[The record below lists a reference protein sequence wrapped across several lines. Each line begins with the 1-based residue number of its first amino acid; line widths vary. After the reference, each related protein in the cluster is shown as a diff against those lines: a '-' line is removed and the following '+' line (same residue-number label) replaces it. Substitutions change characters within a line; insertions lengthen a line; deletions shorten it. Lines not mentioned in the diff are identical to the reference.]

1 LFLVTDEGNRRVK
14 AAPTFEDIFAVMS
27 TVSVGGMAARV
38 AVPDDPQIDDM
49 ATKFALAL
57 NILLDDLALKA
68 ADAKREVA
76 ERARL
81 AARLQML
88 ADASH
93 EFSAATGDLR
103 HLLDVV
109 ARRLGEA
116 VGDLCVIRTLT
127 EDGEWLEPGG
137 AVFHVDADLVAVV
150 QEVALAGRQ
159 RVGERV
165 RQVIST
171 AQPVLIP
178 KTDTATFAT
187 TTDRSYAPF
196 LERFNVAS
204 SLTAPL
210 LCRGRVVGIASLLRS
225 GADQPYE
232 EDDVRFVQSLADH
245 AALAIANARSYAAER
260 SARDAAEKAT
270 ARFARLSEA
279 GLIGIVVIDLDG
291 RRVLDINDTLLHLL
305 AYSRDELVY
314 GRVPWASLTPPEW
327 CDVDA
332 LAIEQL
338 TTSGVAGLREK
349 EFIRK
354 DGRHVSVL
362 AGSAMLGGG
371 TTECISFVLDLTA
384 RKEAERG
391 RREAERRAQ
400 RIVESAMVG
409 MWTVDAEGRTN
420 FMNARMA
427 HILGLE
433 LAEALVTPIE
443 TFFLVED
450 RPTQGERLASR
461 RAGVAGAYEQRFRKA
476 DGTVCVLWIEGSPM
490 YDAQGRYEGVLG
502 VVTDITERHRAE
514 EAMRASETRYRLM
527 FDNSPLPKWMYD
539 AETLRFLDV
548 NEATLR
554 EYGYSREEFLSMTIK
569 DIRPPEDVPALLE
582 AERQVE
588 LHPKFGVCR
597 LRKKSGEIIQVEL
610 TKHTF
615 TLGDRVTR
623 LAVGRDVTERLRL
636 EEQLRQ
642 SQKMEAVGRLAG
654 GVAHDFNNVLSVILS
669 YGDMLIADMKPG
681 EPMRD
686 DVEEIRKAGYRAA
699 DLTRQLL
706 MFSRQQVIEPK
717 VLDLNEVLTSMD
729 KMLQRILGA
738 DVDLVSLPTQ
748 PLGRVRADPSSVEQV
763 IMNLVVNAR
772 DAMPTGGQL
781 TMETG
786 NVVLDEA
793 YAKAHLGVKPGPH
806 VMLAVTDTGT
816 GIDNVTQSRIFE
828 PFFTT
833 KEKGKGTGL
842 GLSTVFGIVQ
852 QSGGSV
858 WIYSEV
864 GKGTTFK
871 VYLPR
876 VDDAVDVVRTVVPP
890 ETLHGSETVLLVEDD
905 DQVRTVARGILGRG
919 GYHVIEARNA
929 GEALL
934 HSEKYPG
941 AIHLLLSDVVM
952 PQMSG
957 PELAKRLASSRP
969 EMKVLCMS
977 GYTDDSIVRHGV
989 LEARIA
995 YLQKPI
1001 TPETLTTKVR
1011 ELLDGSK
1018 GMTTEG
1024 TR

>member
-1 LFLVTDEGNRRVK
+1 MNKSPSFD
-14 AAPTFEDIFAVMS
+14 DIFAVMS
-27 TVSVGGMAARV
+27 AASVG
-38 AVPDDPQIDDM
+38 DM
-49 ATKFALAL
+49 ATRVIVPDGSRIADTATRFALAL
-57 NILLDDLALKA
+57 NILLDDLGHSAALA
-68 ADAKREVA
+68 QRELT
-76 ERARL
+76 ERTRL
-81 AARLQML
+81 AARLQIL

-116 VGDLCVIRTLT
+116 VGELCVIRTLT
-127 EDGEWLEPGG
+127 DDGEWLEPG
-137 AVFHVDADLVAVV
+137 AAAYHADADLLALAHDVG
-150 QEVALAGRQ
+150 LAGRQ
-159 RVGERV
+159 RVGARV
-165 RQVIST
+165 RKVIVT
-171 AQPVLIP
+171 AEPILIA

-187 TTDRSYAPF
+187 MTDPSYAPF
-196 LERFNVAS
+196 LERMQVAS
-204 SLTAPL
+204 SLIVPL
-210 LCRGRVVGIASLLRS
+210 LCRGKVVGIASLLRS
-225 GADQPYE
+225 SADHPYG

-245 AALAIANARSYAAER
+245 AALAIGNARSYAAER
-260 SARDAAEKAT
+260 AARDAAEKAT

-279 GLIGIVVIDLDG
+279 GVIGTVVVDLDD
-291 RRVLDINDTLLHLL
+291 RSVLDINDTLLHLVG
-305 AYSRDELVY
+305 YSRDELVS
-314 GRVPWASLTPPEW
+314 GRVAWTSLTPPEW
-327 CDVDA
+327 KDVDTR
-332 LAIEQL
+332 AIEQL
-338 TTSGVAGLREK
+338 RTSGLADLREK

-354 DGRHVSVL
+354 DGGRVPVL
-362 AGSAMLGGG
+362 AGSAMLGG
-371 TTECISFVLDLTA
+371 TTECISFVLDLTE
-384 RKEAERG
+384 RKEADRG
-391 RREAERRAQ
+391 RREAERRAE
-400 RIVESAMVG
+400 RMVESATVG
-409 MWTVDAEGRTN
+409 MWTIDSEGRTT

-427 HILGLE
+427 NILGMD
-433 LAEALVTPIE
+433 LAEALVTPVAQ
-443 TFFLVED
+443 FFLTED
-450 RPTQGERLASR
+450 RPELSERLASR
-461 RAGVAGAYEQRFRKA
+461 RAGVVSAYEQRFRKP
-476 DGTVCVLWIEGSPM
+476 DGAVGVLWIEASPM
-490 YDAQGRYEGVLG
+490 HDAQGRYEGVLG
-502 VVTDITERHRAE
+502 IVTDVTERRRAE
-514 EAMRASETRYRLM
+514 EATRASETRYRMM
-527 FDNSPLPKWMYD
+527 FDNSPLPKWLYD

-554 EYGYSREEFLSMTIK
+554 DYGYSREEFLSMTIK

-588 LHPKFGVCR
+588 LHPKFGVWR
-597 LRKKSGEIIQVEL
+597 LRKKSGEIMQVEL

-615 TLGDRVTR
+615 RLGDRVTR

-636 EEQLRQ
+636 EDQLRQ

-669 YGDMLIADMKPG
+669 YADLVLADLKAD
-681 EPMRD
+681 EPMCD
-686 DVEEIRKAGYRAA
+686 DVEEIRKAGQRAA

-706 MFSRQQVIEPK
+706 MFSRQQVLEPK

-738 DVDLVSLPTQ
+738 DVDLVSLPAQ
-748 PLGRVRADPSSVEQV
+748 PLGRVRVDRSSIEQV

-772 DAMPTGGQL
+772 DAMPTGGKL
-781 TMETG
+781 TMETD

-793 YAKAHLGVKPGPH
+793 YAREHLGVTPGPH

-816 GIDNVTQSRIFE
+816 GIDKAAMVRIFE

-833 KEKGKGTGL
+833 KEAGKGTGL

-852 QSGGSV
+852 QSRGSV
-858 WIYSEV
+858 WVYSEP

-876 VDDAVDVVRTVVPP
+876 VDDAVDVVRTVVAP
-890 ETLHGSETVLLVEDD
+890 ETLRGSETILLVEDD
-905 DQVRTVARGILGRG
+905 DQVRTVARGILGRS

-934 HSEKYPG
+934 HSEKHAG
-941 AIHLLLSDVVM
+941 TIHLLLSDVVM

-969 EMKVLCMS
+969 DMKVLCMS

-1001 TPETLTTKVR
+1001 TPETLTTRVR
-1011 ELLDGSK
+1011 EVLDGSNRL
-1018 GMTTEG
+1018 TTER